1 MDNYI
6 AIVVDNDEKADAA
19 LHALWNLDAQGD
31 ITVHGAA
38 VMHRDKYGYAD
49 VATKDTDPGVRT
61 AIGIGLGA
69 LLGALAGP
77 IGSAAGAAA
86 AAAGTG
92 AAIGAASGGVV
103 GLTADAAKAD
113 EHEQAA
119 FEGGFVLPKGKSAVI
134 AEVSEQWTTPIDD
147 MASRFGGS
155 VYRRS
160 KSDIKN
166 DMWFDSDYPEYLYPY
181 DYEPVYAA

>member
-1 MDNYI
+1 MDNYV
-6 AIVVDNDEKADAA
+6 AIVFDDDTKAYEG
-19 LHALWNLDAQGD
+19 LHALWNLDAEGD

-38 VMHRDKYGYAD
+38 VIHRDRYGYCD

-77 IGSAAGAAA
+77 IGATAGAAA

-103 GLTADAAKAD
+103 GLTADAVKAG

-119 FEGGFVLPKGKSAVI
+119 FEGGFVLPRGKSAVI
-134 AEVSEQWTTPIDD
+134 AEVTEQWTTPIDS
-147 MASRFGGS
+147 MASRLGGS

-160 KSDIKN
+160 KGDVKN

-181 DYEPVYAA
+181 DYEPQFA

>member
-1 MDNYI
+1 MDNYV
-6 AIVVDNDEKADAA
+6 AIVFDNDTKAYDG
-19 LHALWNLDAQGD
+19 LHALWNLDAEGD

-38 VMHRDKYGYAD
+38 VIHRDSYGYTD

-77 IGSAAGAAA
+77 IGATAGAAAA

-134 AEVSEQWTTPIDD
+134 AEVSEQWTTPIDTL
-147 MASRFGGS
+147 ASRLGGS

-160 KSDIKN
+160 KSDIKS
-166 DMWFDSDYPEYLYPY
+166 DMWFGSDYPEYLYPY
-181 DYEPVYAA
+181 DYEPQFA

>member
-1 MDNYI
+1 MDNYVS
-6 AIVVDNDEKADAA
+6 IVFDNDSKASDG

-38 VMHRDKYGYAD
+38 VIHRDRYGYTD

-77 IGSAAGAAA
+77 IGATAGAAA

-119 FEGGFVLPKGKSAVI
+119 YESGFALPRGKSALI
-134 AEVSEQWTTPIDD
+134 AEVSEQWTTPIDN
-147 MASRFGGS
+147 MASRLGGT

-160 KSDIKN
+160 KSDIKS

-181 DYEPVYAA
+181 DYEPQFA